1 MQIRDLFKSLFSKA
15 KTFVKT
21 GVWQEIGTYNA
32 MFSGFGRDIYAD
44 ELVRSCI
51 RALAEHSS
59 KANVKCVRRDGK
71 NKIAGDKRLERLIQY
86 RPNMYMNGKD
96 FIYKIRT
103 RLELDNTAF
112 IFIERDTT
120 GKCIGL
126 YPLPKASIEA
136 VENNGFLFIV
146 FNFANGKKSVLPWD
160 DLAVLRKDYNNSDIY
175 GDLNSPILSTLELLE
190 TTNQGLSNAIKSTA
204 NLRGI
209 LKSTKAMLSDDD
221 VKKSKERFV
230 ADYMNLEN
238 EGGIASLD
246 ATQDFTPITMQ
257 PQIANYK
264 HIEELRNNIY
274 RYFGVNDDVL
284 MSKVSGE
291 SWESFYEAKLEPFL
305 IALGLELT
313 NKIFSDRE
321 KGFGNEIIFEA
332 NRLQYAST
340 SAKMAMTNLIDRG
353 ILTVNEY
360 REILNLAPVE
370 GGDVRL
376 IRKEYAEANKLN
388 EIQGVED
395 SAIIN
400 GPEGIQESGD
410 PGTDSKQ
417 QED

>member
-1 MQIRDLFKSLFSKA
+1 MKDFFTSVFGK
-15 KTFVKT
+15 VKKLVKYGT
-21 GVWQEIGTYNA
+21 WKEVGVFRA
-32 MFSGFGRDIYAD
+32 MFSSFGKDIYAN

-59 KANVKCVRRDGK
+59 KANVKCVRRSGG
-71 NKIAGDKRLERLIQY
+71 NRITGDTRLERMIQY
-86 RPNMYMNGKD
+86 RPNLYMNGKA
-96 FIYKIRT
+96 FLYKIRT
-103 RLELDNTAF
+103 RLEIDNNAF
-112 IFIERDTT
+112 IFIQRDAL
-120 GKCIGL
+120 GRCIGL
-126 YPLPKASIEA
+126 YPIPKSNPEA
-136 VENNGFLFIV
+136 VSSDGELYIK
-146 FNFANGKKSVLPWD
+146 FNFMTGQNVVLPWA
-160 DLAVLRKDYNNSDIY
+160 DLAVLRKDYNSSDIF
-175 GDLNSPILSTLELLE
+175 GDSNSPILSSLELLN
-190 TTNQGLSNAIKSTA
+190 TTNEGLSNAIKSTA

-305 IALGLELT
+305 IELGLELT
-313 NKIFSDRE
+313 NKIFSERE

-360 REILNLAPVE
+360 REILNLAPVD

-388 EIQGVED
+388 QIQGVED
-395 SAIIN
+395 SAAIN

-410 PGTDSKQ
+410 ITANAEQ